1 MTWEQL
7 GVHTLDDRATRR
19 RGHRATSSNWLK
31 CWYMK
36 DRIGEEFDG
45 TISGVAGFGL
55 FVTLDGMNVDGLV
68 HISELGRDYFHF
80 DAVRHALVGE
90 RSGRAFQLAD
100 RVRVR
105 VARVDL
111 ETTKI
116 DFTLADEPPAV
127 REPAP
132 SGKRGKRRK

>member
-1 MTWEQL
+1 
-7 GVHTLDDRATRR
+7 
-19 RGHRATSSNWLK
+19 

-36 DRIGEEFDG
+36 DRVGDTFNG

-80 DAVRHALVGE
+80 DQVRHALVGE
-90 RSGRAFQLAD
+90 RSGRVFQLAG
-100 RVRVR
+100 RVRVTL
-105 VARVDL
+105 ARVDL

-116 DFTLADEPPAV
+116 DFTLADVDAAEKDEGAAAKSSRSKPA
-127 REPAP
+127 RA
-132 SGKRGKRRK
+132 RR